1 MSQPMDIRDMGPTH
15 VCICGSVMWRVN
27 VIFHHYEIGVY
38 MLDMECALCGT
49 LAKAPTLADKPE
61 DYVPLD
67 DEEGIDGP
75 EEEH

>member
-1 MSQPMDIRDMGPTH
+1 
-15 VCICGSVMWRVN
+15 MWRVN

-67 DEEGIDGP
+67 DEGGINGP